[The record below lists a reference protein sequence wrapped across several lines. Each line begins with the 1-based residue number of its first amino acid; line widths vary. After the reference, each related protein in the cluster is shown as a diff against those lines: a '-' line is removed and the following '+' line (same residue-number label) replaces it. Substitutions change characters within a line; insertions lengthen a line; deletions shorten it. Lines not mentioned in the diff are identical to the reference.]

1 VKRAARLAAAVLVA
15 LAAAGGAFAA
25 GAFDEGERLFRED
38 KPKEALAYLEKA
50 VAEPGADEKAWL
62 YLGLSYQQLGRLD
75 EAVQAFR
82 KGSAGALRFRH
93 LFFYDLGN
101 VYILQGKNTFAIEM
115 LGEALVSDPS
125 YANAYLN
132 RANARLSVRD
142 YPGAKD
148 DYSRYLELVPGS
160 AQRASI
166 EEVIRRLSTGIED
179 AKRVEAE
186 ADARKAAADE
196 ARKALLD
203 QVAASL
209 KAAAD
214 ETKNLSSGSGAVQGY
229 GDELQLDQ

>member
-1 VKRAARLAAAVLVA
+1 VKRAARLAAAVLVT
-15 LAAAGGAFAA
+15 LAAAGGAHAA
-25 GAFDEGERLFRED
+25 GAFDDGERLFRED
-38 KPKEALAYLEKA
+38 KPKEAVAYLERA
-50 VAEPGADEKAWL
+50 VAEPGADERAWL

-75 EAVQAFR
+75 EAVQSFR
-82 KGSAGALRFRH
+82 KGSASAVRFRH

-101 VYILQGKNTFAIEM
+101 VYILQGKNAFAIEM

-125 YANAYLN
+125 FANAYLN
-132 RANARLSVRD
+132 RANARLSVKD
-142 YPGAKD
+142 YPGAMD
-148 DYSRYLELVPGS
+148 DYARYLELAPGS

-166 EEVIRRLSTGIED
+166 EEVMRRLSAGIED
-179 AKRVEAE
+179 ARRAGAE
-186 ADARKAAADE
+186 ADARRIAAEE